1 MFRDFNY
8 RTKVLFLGILT
19 LIIGC
24 QRQDTAD
31 EILKIRTAIIEVK
44 EQFAPDSRV
53 AIFDIEANKQ
63 NDTIVLK
70 GMTNLPEALQAF
82 KVKLENFQY
91 PYLDS
96 IASLPSDELEGK
108 TQGIIALSAANLRGM
123 PKHSA
128 ELVTQGTL
136 GMPVTI
142 YKKQGTWYL
151 IQTPDQYIAWVDAG
165 GVVPMNASEFKGWNQ
180 SDKLIYTHT
189 FGSSYAQED
198 ISGQVVSDL
207 VAGNIIKLLGEQDN
221 FYRVEYPDGRTAFVS
236 KSEAMPYRA
245 WLTSLSQ
252 SKHSLVETSKRLMGV
267 PYLWGGTSPKGVD
280 CSGFT
285 KTIFFLNGLIIP
297 RDASQQIHQ
306 GILVDQDKDFSKL
319 QPGDLLFFG
328 KKATDSTKERIVH
341 VGMWIGNNE
350 FIHSAGRVHISS
362 IVESSP
368 NYDPYNLNRYI
379 RTKRLLNQDTEGII
393 DLQSASL
400 FME

>member
-1 MFRDFNY
+1 MFRDFKFNISSFS
-8 RTKVLFLGILT
+8 LCLMT
-19 LIIGC
+19 LLIGC
-24 QRQDTAD
+24 QTQNTSE
-31 EILKIRTAIIEVK
+31 EISKIQTVLSEV
-44 EQFAPDSRV
+44 QAQYAPDSRV
-53 AIFDIEANKQ
+53 AIFDIAPEVQ

-70 GMTNLPEALQAF
+70 GRTNLPQALQAF
-82 KVKLENFQY
+82 KAKLQDFKH
-91 PYLDS
+91 PYIDS
-96 IASLPSDELEGK
+96 IASLPSSALAGK
-108 TQGIIALSAANLRGM
+108 TQGIIALSAANLRGK

-142 YKKQGTWYL
+142 YQKKGSWYL

-165 GVVPMNASEFKGWNQ
+165 GITPMDSLEFKNWKQ
-180 SDKLIYTHT
+180 SDKLIYTQT
-189 FGSSYAQED
+189 YGSAYAQKD
-198 ISGQVVSDL
+198 ASGQIVSDL
-207 VAGNIIKLLGEQDN
+207 VAGNIVKLLGKQGQ
-221 FYRVEYPDGRTAFVS
+221 FYHIEYPDQRTAFVPTS
-236 KSEAMPYRA
+236 QAIPYKD
-245 WLTSLSQ
+245 WLSSLSQ
-252 SKHSLVETSKRLMGV
+252 SKQSLVDTSKRLMGV

-306 GILVDQDKDFSKL
+306 GLMVDRDKDFSKL

-362 IVESSP
+362 VEESSP
-368 NYDPYNLNRYI
+368 NYDPYNLGRYI
-379 RTKRLLNQDTEGII
+379 RTKRLLNQKTDGII
-393 DLQSASL
+393 DLQNSSL
-400 FME
+400 FKK